1 MTDAVHR
8 DEKPADFLL
17 PESVK
22 NWFTH
27 IYTHLISGNGAEMTR
42 LYDREFHNL
51 TNNYFK
57 QTTWPEPSA
66 IESLVDSDPTFLLL
80 YKQIYFRHMFAKTQP
95 GMESKI
101 ASWET
106 YCAIFDGILDQSL
119 DIEAL
124 PSQWLFDLVGEF
136 VYQYQSYS
144 QYRAKVASKSEH
156 EIALYQANVSI
167 WETKKV
173 LNYLHALVRYSKIV
187 EILKQG
193 NDADAATAVTA
204 PSNTIKELGFFALIT
219 LSRANVLYG
228 DYYTALK
235 LLEPIDFYN
244 KRSRSEP
251 KVKTNDQIH
260 EKSPAAHVS
269 VFYHMGFAQ
278 LMLQDFASA
287 IRSFSTIILQ
297 VQRSRN
303 YYSRFADYDQLSK
316 LTEKAGA
323 LLSIAQFLSPGQRV
337 NEQIHSMIREKYG
350 DKQAKLQKGDVSAL
364 TELFSY
370 SAPKFILPACP
381 LVDGKPVNRSAEAS
395 QVQQK
400 AFADLVARQQHVP
413 ALRSYVKLYRSIDL
427 EKLAL
432 FRGVDSERARAELIA
447 HKVHSAA
454 FKSDVHFYLTNN
466 LVLVDEEVNN
476 QRTGEF
482 FINHIHRFARIV
494 DECSVE

>member
-1 MTDAVHR
+1 MTSDRR

-17 PESVK
+17 PETVK

-27 IYTHLISGNGAEMTR
+27 MYTHLISGNGAEMAR

-57 QTTWPEPSA
+57 QTSWPEPSA
-66 IESLVDSDPTFLLL
+66 VESLVDSDPTFLLL
-80 YKQIYFRHMFAKTQP
+80 YKQIYFRHMFSRTQP
-95 GMESKI
+95 GMEFKVE
-101 ASWET
+101 SWNT
-106 YCAIFDGILDQSL
+106 YCAIFDGVLDQSL

-144 QYRAKVASKSEH
+144 QYRAKVAAKSES
-156 EIALYQANVSI
+156 EIAQYEANQDI
-167 WETKKV
+167 WETTKV
-173 LNYLHALVRYSKIV
+173 LGYLHALVRFSKIV

-193 NDADAATAVTA
+193 NDSSAVTA
-204 PSNTIKELGFFALIT
+204 PSSTIKELGYFALIT

-228 DYYTALK
+228 DYYTSLK
-235 LLEPIDFYN
+235 LLEPIDFFN
-244 KRSRSEP
+244 KRSRAEP

-278 LMLQDFASA
+278 LMLQDFAGA

-303 YYSRFADYDQLSK
+303 YYSRFADYDQLNK
-316 LTEKAGA
+316 MTEKAVA
-323 LLSIAQFLSPGQRV
+323 LLSIVLYLCPGNRV
-337 NEQIHSMIREKYG
+337 NEQIHSLIREKYG
-350 DKQAKLQKGDVSAL
+350 DKQAKLQKGDTSAL
-364 TELFSY
+364 TELFSF

-395 QVQQK
+395 QVQQR
-400 AFADLVARQQHVP
+400 AFAELVARQQHVP

-432 FRGVDSERARAELIA
+432 FRGVDVDRARAELIA
-447 HKVHSAA
+447 HKIHNAN
-454 FKSDVHFYLTNN
+454 FKSDVHFYLANN
-466 LVLVDEEVNN
+466 LVLVDEEANS

>member
-1 MTDAVHR
+1 MTGDNTRR
-8 DEKPADFLL
+8 DDKPADFML

-27 IYTHLISGNGAEMTR
+27 TYTHLISGNGAEMAR

-80 YKQIYFRHMFAKTQP
+80 YKQIYFRHMFSKTQP
-95 GMESKI
+95 GMEFKI
-101 ASWET
+101 ESWET

-124 PSQWLFDLVGEF
+124 PAQWLFDLVGEF

-156 EIALYQANVSI
+156 EIALYQTNEGI

-173 LNYLHALVRYSKIV
+173 LNYLHALVRFSKIV

-193 NDADAATAVTA
+193 NDSTAVTA
-204 PSNTIKELGFFALIT
+204 PSNTIKELGFFALVT
-219 LSRANVLYG
+219 LSRAHVLYG

-244 KRSRSEP
+244 KRSRSTDS

-260 EKSPAAHVS
+260 EKSPACHVS

-278 LMLQDFASA
+278 LMLQDFAGA

-316 LTEKAGA
+316 LTEKAVA
-323 LLSIAQFLSPGQRV
+323 LLSIALYLCPGNRV
-337 NEQIHSMIREKYG
+337 NEQIHSLIREKYG
-350 DKQAKLQKGDVSAL
+350 DKQAKLQKGDTSAL
-364 TELFSY
+364 TELFSF

-395 QVQQK
+395 HVQQK

-432 FRGVDSERARAELIA
+432 FRGVDADRARAELIA
-447 HKVHSAA
+447 HKIHSAN
-454 FKSDVHFYLTNN
+454 FKSDVHFYVANN